1 MGLNKEIEEM
11 IAEDNF
17 QGALEKL
24 SALIGSCS
32 NNAELYFE
40 RGKLHWRIGNRR
52 DAVKDLLK
60 ASELDGDSPAKQYL
74 EHINGIMA
82 FYDKDRYN
90 P

>member
-1 MGLNKEIEEM
+1 MELSKELEEI
-11 IAEDNF
+11 IATDNF
-17 QGALEKL
+17 QEALEKM
-24 SALIGSCS
+24 SALIESDS

-40 RGKLHWRIGNRR
+40 RGKLYWRVGNHRS
-52 DAVKDLLK
+52 AVKDLLK